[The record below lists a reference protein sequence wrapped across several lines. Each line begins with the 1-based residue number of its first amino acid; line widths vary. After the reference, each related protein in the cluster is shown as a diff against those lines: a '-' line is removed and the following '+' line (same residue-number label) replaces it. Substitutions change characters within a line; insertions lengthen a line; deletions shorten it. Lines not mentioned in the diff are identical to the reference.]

1 MINISKAAKGE
12 ILRLQS
18 KRQNQHGRLRLG
30 VKQGG
35 CSGFSYTIEF
45 DDVVGSEDNVYDCGG
60 LLVLVDAQALKFIKG
75 LTVDYSEDLM
85 GGGFRFH
92 NPNAVQSCGCGNSF
106 SVEG

>member
-12 ILRLQS
+12 ILRLRS
-18 KRQNQHGRLRLG
+18 KRQNQDLCLRLA

-35 CSGFSYTIEF
+35 CSGFSYSIEF
-45 DDVVGSEDNVYDCGG
+45 ERMEGSEDNVYDCGG
-60 LLVLVDAQALKFIKG
+60 IIVLVAAEDLKFING
-75 LTVDYSEDLM
+75 LTIDYSEDLM

-106 SVEG
+106 AVEV